1 MARADTEA
9 IARRQAEEL
18 RADLEKE
25 KAVRE
30 LEIEDSERRLRS
42 ELSSKDELISNYSIK
57 ESEFNKTLEIIT
69 KEKEDLS
76 AKLHFMNQGLNAFA
90 IEFIQKFP
98 KISINILNI

>member
-42 ELSSKDELISNYSIK
+42 ELNNKEEIITGYTNK
-57 ESEFNKTLEIIT
+57 ESEYNKTLEIISN
-69 KEKEDLS
+69 EKEELS
-76 AKLHFMNQGLNAFA
+76 AKIHYMNQGLSSS
-90 IEFIQKFP
+90 IQYFFRYFQF
-98 KISINILNI
+98 SCLYVRNE